1 MCVTYAV
8 AYPQGFA
15 RLLVPCLPRA
25 EATTMLARE
34 PNDCKTGFG
43 AHDDCGRL
51 RSATGPAGWC
61 PVHSRPPPSRPH
73 MNRRSYH
80 FGVTPR

>member
-51 RSATGPAGWC
+51 RSATGPAGC
-61 PVHSRPPPSRPH
+61 PVHSRRSRTGG
-73 MNRRSYH
+73 YH